1 MFSAFTAILFLFVQT
16 APADSQEA
24 HFETSLLSVI
34 RAVSRGE
41 AKKALLF
48 YETRA
53 VRSEELA
60 KSGESPGENW
70 EAASRS
76 YREAAA
82 SANYLGNFQ
91 KAIDYGERALAL
103 AEKLENPRL
112 KATAISTLVGAHRR
126 ARNFDKMS
134 ALIELG
140 FQAAEAWPRNS
151 PTWIWWQGVFHL
163 HRGRDF
169 SRRGEYEKAAR
180 DFEEVIGFE
189 KEFLTRT
196 SELHQRVADR
206 REHARTMMLLGY
218 GALGRTYLTMG
229 KLDEALNTFQSG
241 LDRATESN
249 RLVRC
254 WPRRALGGPI
264 LLDGWA
270 RTGA

>member
-103 AEKLENPRL
+103 AEKLE
-112 KATAISTLVGAHRR
+112 
-126 ARNFDKMS
+126 
-134 ALIELG
+134 
-140 FQAAEAWPRNS
+140 
-151 PTWIWWQGVFHL
+151 
-163 HRGRDF
+163 
-169 SRRGEYEKAAR
+169 
-180 DFEEVIGFE
+180 
-189 KEFLTRT
+189 
-196 SELHQRVADR
+196 
-206 REHARTMMLLGY
+206 
-218 GALGRTYLTMG
+218 
-229 KLDEALNTFQSG
+229 
-241 LDRATESN
+241 
-249 RLVRC
+249 
-254 WPRRALGGPI
+254 I
-264 LLDGWA
+264 LA
-270 RTGA
+270 